1 MVALRKPEPPGWMTV
16 DEFLAWEPDDR
27 EVRRWALIDGLPVAM
42 APSSETHGA
51 IQAELARLIGN
62 HLADGGTRCRVITEP
77 GVVPRVR
84 ADWNVRVP
92 DLAVTC
98 APPSHAATVAD
109 PVLIV
114 EILSPSN
121 EAATRANIW
130 AYVSIP
136 SVREILTLRST
147 RIEAELLRRDADGNW
162 PADPLLL
169 RGEDMLVLESIDL
182 TLPLAAAYR
191 PTAVGT

>member
-1 MVALRKPEPPGWMTV
+1 MVALRKSEPPGWMTV
-16 DEFLAWEPDDR
+16 DEFLAWDPDLPD
-27 EVRRWALIDGLPVAM
+27 VRRWALIDGQPVAM

-51 IQAELARLIGN
+51 IQAELAALLRN
-62 HLADGGTRCRVITEP
+62 HLLDGGTRCRVITEP

-84 ADWNVRVP
+84 SDRNVRVP

-98 APPSHAATVAD
+98 APPSHAATIAD

-136 SVREILTLRST
+136 SVREILALRST
-147 RIEAELLRRDADGNW
+147 RMEAELLRRDPDGNW
-162 PADPLLL
+162 PTDPVLL
-169 RGEDMLVLESIDL
+169 RAGDTLVLESIDL

-191 PTAVGT
+191 TTAVGT